1 MNLIQRVQDILLR
14 PKETWP
20 VIAAEGGDT
29 ASIYSN
35 YVVYLAAIPA
45 IAGFIGMSLIGIGG
59 FGLNIRIP
67 FMAGLVQMVVSYV
80 LTLVIVFVMALI
92 VDALAPTFGGTK
104 NPLAAL
110 KLIAY
115 GSTASF
121 VAGVFGLV
129 PSLGVLG
136 LIASLYSVYLI
147 YLGLPVLMRCPA
159 EKAGAYT
166 AVVIVCGIVA
176 VVILGAVASVFTP
189 TGVRQL
195 GGAGSATVP
204 GDTTAVTIKTPDG
217 EVKIDTAKLEAMGQ
231 KMAEAGKR
239 MEAAEKSG
247 DSAAAGK
254 AMSDMMGA
262 MGAIGGA
269 AGTNATPIPAQDLK
283 ALLPETLAG
292 MKRQSFEAQGGAAM
306 GIGGSSARATYG
318 EGERNVNL
326 SVTDLGGLGGLASLA
341 GWANLTVDKETDGT
355 VEKVYKSGNRT
366 VHEEYRKDGSHGEYT
381 VILANGVLIE
391 AQGTQADIG
400 TLKQAVEGIDLS
412 RIEAMK
418 RAAKP

>member
-20 VIAAEGGDT
+20 VIASEGGDT

-35 YVVYLAAIPA
+35 YLVYMAAIPA

-67 FMAGLVQMVVSYV
+67 FTAGLVQMVVSYV

-92 VDALAPTFGGTK
+92 VDALAPTFSGTK

-121 VAGVFGLV
+121 VAGVFSLV

-136 LIASLYSVYLI
+136 LIASLYSVYVI
-147 YLGLPVLMRCPA
+147 YLGLPVLMRCPP

-176 VVILGAVASVFTP
+176 MVILGAVASVFTP
-189 TGVRQL
+189 TGARHL
-195 GGAGSATVP
+195 GGAGPSAVP
-204 GDTTAVTIKTPDG
+204 GDTAAVTIKTPDG
-217 EVKIDTAKLEAMGQ
+217 ELKIDTAKLEDMGQ

-239 MEAAEKSG
+239 MEAAQKSG

-254 AMSDMMGA
+254 AMSEMMGA
-262 MGAIGGA
+262 MGGA
-269 AGTNATPIPAQDLK
+269 TAGVNATPIPAQDLK
-283 ALLPETLAG
+283 ALLPQALAG
-292 MKRQSFEAQGGAAM
+292 MKRQSFEAQTTAAM

-326 SVTDLGGLGGLASLA
+326 SLTDLGGLGGLAALA
-341 GWANLTVDKETDGT
+341 GWANVTVDKETDGT
-355 VEKVYKSGNRT
+355 IEKVYKSGNRT

-391 AQGTQADIG
+391 AQGSHADIG
-400 TLKQAVEGIDLS
+400 TLRQAVEGIDLA
-412 RIEAMK
+412 RIETMK

>member
-20 VIAAEGGDT
+20 VIASEGGDT

-35 YVVYLAAIPA
+35 YLVYLAAIPA

-92 VDALAPTFGGTK
+92 VDALAPTFGGSK
-104 NPLAAL
+104 NPLSAL

-121 VAGVFGLV
+121 VAGVFSLV

-147 YLGLPVLMRCPA
+147 YLGLPVLMRCPP

-189 TGVRQL
+189 TGVRHL
-195 GGAGSATVP
+195 GSAIPSAVP

-217 EVKIDTAKLEAMGQ
+217 ELKIDTAKLEAMGQ
-231 KMAEAGKR
+231 KMAEAGQR
-239 MEAAEKSG
+239 MEAAQKSG

-254 AMSDMMGA
+254 AMSEM

-269 AGTNATPIPAQDLK
+269 AGANATPIPAQDLK
-283 ALLPETLAG
+283 ALLPQTLGG
-292 MKRQSFEAQGGAAM
+292 MKRQSFEAQNSAAM
-306 GIGGSSARATYG
+306 GMGGSSARATYG

-326 SVTDLGGLGGLASLA
+326 SVTDLGGLGGLAALA
-341 GWANLTVDKETDGT
+341 GWANMTVDKETDGT
-355 VEKVYKSGNRT
+355 IEKVYKSGNRT

-391 AQGTQADIG
+391 AQGSRADIG
-400 TLKQAVEGIDLS
+400 TLKQAVEGIDLA
-412 RIEAMK
+412 RLETMK
-418 RAAKP
+418 RPAKP